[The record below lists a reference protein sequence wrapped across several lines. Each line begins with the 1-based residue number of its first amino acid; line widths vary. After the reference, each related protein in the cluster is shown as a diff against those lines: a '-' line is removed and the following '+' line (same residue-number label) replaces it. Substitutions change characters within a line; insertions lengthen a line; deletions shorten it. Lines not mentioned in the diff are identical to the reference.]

1 MSRNGITSKKVILK
15 HLVNWNNMQVDGE
28 AMEYMVA
35 IAIEL
40 YEAKANLE

>member
-1 MSRNGITSKKVILK
+1 MSHNGITSKKGILK
-15 HLVNWNNMQVDGE
+15 HLVNWNKMQVDGE
-28 AMEYMVA
+28 TMEYMVA